1 MLPTEVSLALEALSR
16 DGWSSYLVAYR
27 PSSPPHVFTD
37 MDSATRH
44 HLGLGTTGPSSMEV
58 EELREDSRLV
68 LSTLLIPIVLTP
80 LLNLFILT
88 FFFCKNG
95 PVRNSAGIKLYSLVW

>member
-44 HLGLGTTGPSSMEV
+44 HLGLGTGPSSIEVEV

-88 FFFCKNG
+88 FF
-95 PVRNSAGIKLYSLVW
+95 SAKTGLSETLLGSSYIL

>member
-44 HLGLGTTGPSSMEV
+44 HLGLGTCPSIIEV

-68 LSTLLIPIVLTP
+68 
-80 LLNLFILT
+80 
-88 FFFCKNG
+88 
-95 PVRNSAGIKLYSLVW
+95 